1 MLFSC
6 NLIGRCFDFG
16 ETEKSNEFT
25 SFLSLFLLW
34 QECSL
39 QMSYVIPLFLREHFG
54 CGLRFFHFTYLCSER
69 LVTQGY
75 FLFTVELLFLRNQEL
90 LVLRNREGFFHKLL
104 LKKEYK
110 IAYLV
115 IGRKNDCTFW
125 SNRSFLVKY
134 FVHNRGC
141 KDFPFNP
148 QISKYTTR
156 KRVEVGNYP
165 RAFANFAKNIRP
177 RKPYLRRALSV
188 QQSA

>member
-1 MLFSC
+1 MFWFWGDRKIQRVYFISFPLPLMTGMLFANVLC
-6 NLIGRCFDFG
+6 NPPFFERTFWVWLAFFP
-16 ETEKSNEFT
+16 FY
-25 SFLSLFLLW
+25 LFVFW
-34 QECSL
+34 K
-39 QMSYVIPLFLREHFG
+39 
-54 CGLRFFHFTYLCSER
+54 T
-69 LVTQGY
+69 GY
-75 FLFTVELLFLRNQEL
+75 P
-90 LVLRNREGFFHKLL
+90 G
-104 LKKEYK
+104 
-110 IAYLV
+110 I

-148 QISKYTTR
+148 QISEYTTR

-165 RAFANFAKNIRP
+165 RALANFAKNIRP